1 MALLSELFVN
11 ALWRGKQFDAGAK
24 KSSKQVKAFEK
35 VTNSAKSALSLF
47 RTTLGAVGVGLTV
60 DFFRSTVQAEAAN
73 ARFADTLGLSLQ
85 KLQAYQ
91 AGAKRFGV
99 SQETMNDAFLE
110 LSRRSREAAEGT
122 GSLKDTLEVLNIPVE
137 KFLAMPLAERFELLT
152 KRFSKMDESSRN
164 FFADESFGGAAD
176 AISGILPNI
185 SKVADEFERAGLGT
199 SPEAAARFK
208 KLDEQIAKLSSKL
221 TLVGKQF
228 IVDISPPALQALGI
242 IERILPFLERTAGQE
257 VLASQGGVAG
267 AVGEFGPSGLFRAVE
282 AIERMNRTD
291 PNARLRQQAQGG
303 GFGAS
308 AAVNAAAQAARIEL
322 QRLESQKRTEQVM
335 RGQSRLGFQA
345 L

>member
-11 ALWRGKQFDAGAK
+11 ALWRGKQFEAGAK

-73 ARFADTLGLSLQ
+73 ARFADTLGLSLSR
-85 KLQAYQ
+85 LQAYQ

-99 SQETMNDAFLE
+99 SQETINDAFLE

-122 GSLKDTLEVLNIPVE
+122 GSLKDTLEVINIPVE

-152 KRFSKMDESSRN
+152 KRFSQMDESSRN

-208 KLDEQIAKLSSKL
+208 KLEEQFAKLSTQL

-228 IVDISPPALQALGI
+228 IIDISPAVTDALDKLEEMRGSLLQNKSKAEVI
-242 IERILPFLERTAGQE
+242 TETTRIE
-257 VLASQGGVAG
+257 V
-267 AVGEFGPSGLFRAVE
+267 
-282 AIERMNRTD
+282 NRTEERQR
-291 PNARLRQQAQGG
+291 ARLQQQAQGG